1 MIHGYSRAMFFQ
13 TASQRIKQ
21 MAWYTISPKLAES
34 LMAMAPCSL
43 ALILFSCSLLAG
55 VTLNKTQ
62 NFQSNCVPA
71 NVVSHWNLNPC
82 NMKEDILCGK
92 DRITY
97 PLHSPALLS
106 GWILPN
112 FPNMDQW
119 NDVSSCLMFFHLS
132 SPDAVDVGHVDS
144 VVVQPSGELEAL
156 EWMRGAIEWML
167 RYVKIHRS
175 STSTWNQF
183 HLKSILDLTWFCTL
197 LLVKS
202 ESWNQISDWN
212 QNELNY
218 SSFEFFVTW
227 LPFTKPLPICCVFA
241 FEPGGCPCRRRG
253 WWEDKPQPGKPH
265 FCRPSKRRA
274 LIAFSWAFRASR
286 MCVLRRWQAGDG
298 WLTWRSHSSDFA

>member
-43 ALILFSCSLLAG
+43 ALILFSRSLLAG
-55 VTLNKTQ
+55 VTLNKHKTSSPTA
-62 NFQSNCVPA
+62 FQPTSSVIGI
-71 NVVSHWNLNPC
+71 W
-82 NMKEDILCGK
+82 ILATWRKTYFAGK

-119 NDVSSCLMFFHLS
+119 NDVSSCLMFFHFS

-197 LLVKS
+197 LQRVELLIIWVFCDMIVIYKS
-202 ESWNQISDWN
+202 
-212 QNELNY
+212 
-218 SSFEFFVTW
+218 
-227 LPFTKPLPICCVFA
+227 FTICCVFA
-241 FEPGGCPCRRRG
+241 FEPGGCLPAGAGDDEKTSPNLASSTSVVPQRG
-253 WWEDKPQPGKPH
+253 EHWL
-265 FCRPSKRRA
+265 PSAERFARRA
-274 LIAFSWAFRASR
+274 CVSFGDDRRVTVGWHGDHGLMFS
-286 MCVLRRWQAGDG
+286 VG
-298 WLTWRSHSSDFA
+298 W